1 MRSMN
6 VAILVLGTITVA
18 TWGAIAI
25 ADKERPVAPSDVDKA
40 SRAAVEA
47 AGGGT
52 ATSVDRDRE
61 GGATWEVEVVKPD
74 GSHVDVLLDGRFR
87 VLNVGPE
94 REATEPPKVQAPA
107 GSHDAETPVPD
118 ADAERASA
126 AALKAVGGGTVN
138 DVDRDGEGGATWE
151 VEIRKPD
158 GSQVDVLL
166 DAQFKVLSV
175 GAEQEPGEISD
186 DRD

>member
-1 MRSMN
+1 MRRMN
-6 VAILVLGTITVA
+6 VAILVLGTIVFA

-25 ADKERPVAPSDVDKA
+25 ADKERRVSVSDVERA
-40 SRAAVEA
+40 SRAAVA
-47 AGGGT
+47 AVGSGT

-61 GGATWEVEVVKPD
+61 GGSTWEVEVVKPD
-74 GSHVDVLLDGRFR
+74 GSHVDVLLDGQFR
-87 VLNVGPE
+87 VLNVGAE
-94 REATEPPKVQAPA
+94 RDATEPPKAQAPA
-107 GSHDAETPVPD
+107 GTHDAETPVPG

-138 DVDRDGEGGATWE
+138 DVDRDLEGGATWE
-151 VEIRKPD
+151 VEITKPD

-166 DAQFKVLSV
+166 DAQFQVLSV